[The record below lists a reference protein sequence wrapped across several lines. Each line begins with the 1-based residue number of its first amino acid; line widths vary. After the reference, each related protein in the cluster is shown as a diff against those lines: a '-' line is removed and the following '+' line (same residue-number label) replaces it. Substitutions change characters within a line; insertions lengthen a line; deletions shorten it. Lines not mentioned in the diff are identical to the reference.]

1 MRTVSYW
8 LLLIMILMIPWANFF
23 TLPGLGTAGRSM
35 GIFAGVFWLFTFL
48 VTGKI
53 RKIGLF
59 HVFIF
64 LFFLWNAI
72 SMLWSIDPNRTLVQ
86 VFTYV
91 QMTVFC
97 LMLWDLC
104 TTPAAIK
111 AGLQAYVLGLTVPI
125 ASTVANFIANTGT
138 EYALY
143 GRYSLAGNN
152 PNTTGILLALGI
164 PLAWYLA
171 ASAGGGKVA
180 RLLRVVNYAYIPAI
194 TFAMILTATRF
205 AVIMSLPAF
214 IFGLW
219 TFSELKPVSRILIFV
234 ALMAALLTLGSKVP
248 QASLQRLST
257 INEEIQEGNLNDR
270 TELWKVGVDIW
281 LEHPILGI
289 GSAGYNTAVV
299 PIYGRPRSVHN
310 SFIAISAELGI
321 IGLGLFGIILVTAV
335 FQARCQPTRLD
346 AWFWLTVLITW
357 GLGNL
362 ALTWT
367 YNKPTWLLLSL
378 LAASASLSRQHDK
391 SGSRIRPSNGNTTS
405 ATQEPPIAA

>member
-1 MRTVSYW
+1 MERDKYVVEHRPQQNSSSSLHLCSNDG
-8 LLLIMILMIPWANFF
+8 LLFDALGSLYDAGSHKGWA
-23 TLPGLGTAGRSM
+23 PGIRARFNCPNCEHSRQ
-35 GIFAGVFWLFTFL
+35 FL
-48 VTGKI
+48 A
-53 RKIGLF
+53 
-59 HVFIF
+59 
-64 LFFLWNAI
+64 NA
-72 SMLWSIDPNRTLVQ
+72 
-86 VFTYV
+86 
-91 QMTVFC
+91 
-97 LMLWDLC
+97 
-104 TTPAAIK
+104 
-111 AGLQAYVLGLTVPI
+111 
-125 ASTVANFIANTGT
+125 GT

-180 RLLRVVNYAYIPAI
+180 RLLRIVNYAYIPAI

-219 TFSELKPVSRILIFV
+219 TFSELKPVSRMLIFV

-248 QASLQRLST
+248 GASLQRLST

-335 FQARCQPTRLD
+335 FQAWCQPTRLD
-346 AWFWLTVLITW
+346 GWFWLTVLITW

-391 SGSRIRPSNGNTTS
+391 SGSRIGPSNGNTAS
-405 ATQEPPIAA
+405 ATQEPPIAAQALRASKSP